1 MSKKSVNKYI
11 PRFAQHS
18 ELPWYE
24 RDDLLSYMDSLK
36 CEEILKDTDSHCKT
50 AQVVNFDIIHHECRR
65 DPLQGSYKEYQT
77 VNKKDM
83 DNYSSNSKKKIVNS
97 AICCDRK
104 DVFIDKRVTLNHF
117 KNLQFFI

>member
-1 MSKKSVNKYI
+1 MVNKYV

-24 RDDLLSYMDSLK
+24 RDGLLSY
-36 CEEILKDTDSHCKT
+36 IDTDCHFKT
-50 AQVVNFDIIHHECRR
+50 VQVVNFDIIHHECRG

-77 VNKKDM
+77 INKKDM

-97 AICCDRK
+97 AIRADRK
-104 DVFIDKRVTLNHF
+104 DVFIDKKVTLDHF
-117 KNLQFFI
+117 KHL

>member
-1 MSKKSVNKYI
+1 MVNKYV

-24 RDDLLSYMDSLK
+24 RDGLLSYIDALK
-36 CEEILKDTDSHCKT
+36 CEEFLKDTDCHFKT
-50 AQVVNFDIIHHECRR
+50 VQVVNFDIIHHECRG

-77 VNKKDM
+77 INKKDM

-97 AICCDRK
+97 AIRSDRK
-104 DVFIDKRVTLNHF
+104 DVFIDKKITLDYF
-117 KNLQFFI
+117 KHL